1 MQFGKVNMDNYRFYL
16 PTRVRCL
23 KSIEL
28 DFSHFRLGALLLSWF
43 DSESL
48 LFPVDMEPDFS
59 SPNINLC
66 VCGAKKGPPKNE
78 GRLCVFLHVKH
89 HKVN

>member
-1 MQFGKVNMDNYRFYL
+1 MQCEKVNMDNYRFYL

-48 LFPVDMEPDFS
+48 LFLIDMELGFS

-66 VCGAKKGPPKNE
+66 FHGAQKGPPKN
-78 GRLCVFLHVKH
+78 
-89 HKVN
+89 